1 MSVNIYI
8 LMIQLK
14 LRDNLRYYDDFDTDF
29 SIKAGEVK
37 EFPERLLKSYSFKR
51 ALMNGDLILVQGSVE
66 FKFKDALFKVSSEN
80 PNDGIFLFADNS
92 MQVKDLKTQT
102 MKSVE
107 QVDKKSDTID
117 VKTKVSDT
125 IDVKT
130 KSDTIDVKTK
140 VSDTIDIKTKVSG
153 SLSTENPNEETMK
166 NGKTAG
172 K

>member
-1 MSVNIYI
+1 
-8 LMIQLK
+8 
-14 LRDNLRYYDDFDTDF
+14 
-29 SIKAGEVK
+29 
-37 EFPERLLKSYSFKR
+37 
-51 ALMNGDLILVQGSVE
+51 
-66 FKFKDALFKVSSEN
+66 
-80 PNDGIFLFADNS
+80 